1 MVFNRTVGALSKE
14 AGVMRALA
22 KDIGAL
28 QELGL
33 AELRG
38 RYLEV
43 YGGEAK
49 SKNLPY
55 LRKKIAF
62 RLQEQME
69 GGLSSAAT
77 ARLEELS
84 SSEAASTAMAPVRGS
99 RRSREALT
107 PLPTSR
113 ESGRDPRLPKA
124 GTAITRE
131 FKGFVHEVQVLEREF
146 SYRGRSYRSLSA
158 IAKEITGTPWNGFLF
173 FGLIGRGGRDGS
185 GC

>member
-1 MVFNRTVGALSKE
+1 MVPKNSGEALSRE
-14 AGVMRALA
+14 AAVMRSLA

-43 YGGEAK
+43 YGEEAR

-62 RLQEQME
+62 RIQEQME
-69 GGLSSAAT
+69 GGLSTAAQ
-77 ARLEELS
+77 ARIEELS
-84 SSEAASTAMAPVRGS
+84 STKATPEPQRVVRRPPLTSAPGS
-99 RRSREALT
+99 SVK
-107 PLPTSR
+107 PG
-113 ESGRDPRLPKA
+113 GRDPRLPKV
-124 GTAITRE
+124 GTLLSRE
-131 FKGFVHEVQVLEREF
+131 FKGFAHEVQVLESEF
-146 SYRGRSYRSLSA
+146 MYRGRSYRSLSA

-173 FGLIGRGGRDGS
+173 FGLIRRGGCDGGQS
-185 GC
+185 

>member
-1 MVFNRTVGALSKE
+1 
-14 AGVMRALA
+14 MRALA

-38 RYLEV
+38 RYMEV
-43 YGGEAK
+43 YGEEAR

-62 RLQEQME
+62 RVQEQME
-69 GGLSSAAT
+69 GGLSSAAKD
-77 ARLEELS
+77 RLEELS
-84 SSEAASTAMAPVRGS
+84 STEIASETQRLERRPPLTVAPSVR
-99 RRSREALT
+99 RKQE
-107 PLPTSR
+107 
-113 ESGRDPRLPKA
+113 GRDLRLPKA
-124 GTAITRE
+124 GCSISRE
-131 FKGFVHEVQVLEREF
+131 FKGFVHEVQVLESEF
-146 SYRGRSYRSLSA
+146 IYRGRFYRSLSA

-185 GC
+185 QS